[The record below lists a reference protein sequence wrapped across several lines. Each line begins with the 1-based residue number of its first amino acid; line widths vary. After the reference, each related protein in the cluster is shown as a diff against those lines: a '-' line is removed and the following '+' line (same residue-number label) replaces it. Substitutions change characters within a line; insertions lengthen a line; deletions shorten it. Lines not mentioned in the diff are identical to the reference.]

1 MVAITTRLVP
11 RAKSSPSQPLGE
23 ATLAAASRARR
34 AKTAPEKADKA
45 SGPRPVV
52 KWAGGKW
59 KLLDQLE
66 KRMPSTRF
74 GTYAEPFAGGA
85 AMFFALA
92 DAKRFERAR
101 LADKNVELVALYQAI
116 KNDVEA
122 LVARL
127 RDVAAVYAAMDEDA
141 RSAFFYAER
150 QRKTEDMSAVER
162 GARLLFLNKT
172 CFNGLWR
179 VNSKGVFNTPF
190 GRYDKPRILDEEL
203 LRAAHRAFQ
212 KAEIVNEDFE
222 AVLKGL
228 GPADFVYFDPPY
240 MPVSKT
246 ANFTAYA
253 ADGFGMPEQER
264 LAERMVELRE
274 RGVRAMLSNGAS
286 PEVEALYRRHRLHVD
301 RIQARRSINSD
312 ASKRGEVVELVVT
325 TYDETGRVRKADAT
339 GPRASSKMRAARVA
353 KTEST

>member
-1 MVAITTRLVP
+1 MGGT
-11 RAKSSPSQPLGE
+11 
-23 ATLAAASRARR
+23 
-34 AKTAPEKADKA
+34 EKV
-45 SGPRPVV
+45 SPRPVV

-59 KLLDQLE
+59 KLLEQLRE
-66 KRMPSTRF
+66 RMPDTAF

-85 AMFFALA
+85 AMFFSLA
-92 DAKRFERAR
+92 DGRRFERAR
-101 LADKNVELVALYQAI
+101 LADKNEELVALYRVI
-116 KNDVEA
+116 KTDIDA

-127 RDVAAVYAAMDEDA
+127 REISTAYAAMDQEA
-141 RSAFFYAER
+141 QRELFYAER
-150 QRKTEDMSAVER
+150 QKKTATMSAVDR

-190 GRYDKPRILDEEL
+190 GRYDNPRILDEDL
-203 LRAAHRAFQ
+203 LRAAHVALQR
-212 KAEIVNEDFE
+212 AEIVNEDFE
-222 AVLKGL
+222 SVLKGL

-253 ADGFGMPEQER
+253 AEGFGMEEQER
-264 LAERMVELRE
+264 LADRMVELRE

-312 ASKRGEVVELVVT
+312 PSKRGEVVELVVT
-325 TYDETGRVRKADAT
+325 TYDATGRVQQAPA
-339 GPRASSKMRAARVA
+339 PRASTRLRAA
-353 KTEST
+353 KTEAST